1 MANCVFYVL
10 LSKNYYV
17 LLQQTHC
24 PDIVSSPE
32 SQNLF
37 YEVILDYFPKIET
50 EYPKVPITWTG
61 LIVDE
66 IKTQL

>member
-1 MANCVFYVL
+1 MANCALNVL
-10 LSKNYYV
+10 VNKNYYV

-32 SQNLF
+32 SQALF

-50 EYPKVPITWTG
+50 EYPKVPIAWAS
-61 LIVDE
+61 LIVDD
-66 IKTQL
+66 IKTQW